1 MESRVKQYLELLR
14 EILNHGVRKPT
25 RTLAA
30 DTRRPLDAVSIFG
43 YSMRFPL
50 ESGFPLVTTKK
61 MPWKAIVHEL
71 LWFLSGSTNIDY
83 LKRNKVSIWDEWA
96 DKSGEVGPIY
106 GKQWRSW
113 SAPDGS
119 TVDQIQNVIDGISV
133 VNENPRA
140 SAGRRLLVSAWNV
153 ADLPRM
159 AIAPCHT
166 LFHFN
171 VTHGRLDCL
180 LYQRSA
186 DVFLGVP
193 FNIASYSL
201 LTHLIAHLTGLQAG
215 EFIHFLGDTHLYEN
229 HIEQAEEQIKR
240 EPLRL
245 PELVIAPTVKSID
258 GLSVDQF
265 TLLDYRSHPPI
276 KGDIAI

>member
-1 MESRVKQYLELLR
+1 LKQYLGLLR
-14 EILNHGVRKPT
+14 EILDRGIRKPT
-25 RTLAA
+25 RTLCAK
-30 DTRRPLDAVSIFG
+30 TQRPLDAISIFG
-43 YSMRFPL
+43 YSMRFTL
-50 ESGFPLVTTKK
+50 ERGFPLVTTKK
-61 MPWKAIVHEL
+61 MPFKAIAHEL
-71 LWFLSGSTNIDY
+71 LWFLSGSTNIEY

-96 DKSGEVGPIY
+96 DERGEVGPIY

-113 SAPDGS
+113 SAPHGS
-119 TVDQIQNVIDGISV
+119 TIDQIRNVIDGIEAVKKDPRVSV
-133 VNENPRA
+133 
-140 SAGRRLLVSAWNV
+140 GRRLLVSAWNV

-166 LFHFN
+166 LFHFS
-171 VTHGRLDCL
+171 VARGRLDCL

-201 LTHLIAHLTGLQAG
+201 LTHVIAHLTGLEAG
-215 EFIHFLGDTHLYEN
+215 EFIHFLGDAHLYEN
-229 HIEQAEEQIKR
+229 HIEQVEEQLKR

-245 PELVIAPTVKSID
+245 PELVIDPGVRSID
-258 GLSVDQF
+258 GLDVEQF
-265 TLLDYRSHPPI
+265 RLVDYRSHPPI